1 MTSYRPSPENRKKID
16 EILEENA
23 RDVASVM
30 SVSMTKQ
37 ERKDLNSR
45 WRDRL
50 RRMRKIDKWFC
61 QFSGLSMYD

>member
-1 MTSYRPSPENRKKID
+1 MTSYRPSPENRKQID

-23 RDVASVM
+23 KDVASVM

-45 WRDRL
+45 WRGRL

>member
-23 RDVASVM
+23 RDVASVI